1 MMSLEDN
8 ERLRWGEAAVRVPT
22 CKAQR
27 TRLRAAGMKEDSRD
41 KARRTS
47 EGFIKG
53 GIFCF

>member
-8 ERLRWGEAAVRVPT
+8 ERLRWGETAVRVPT